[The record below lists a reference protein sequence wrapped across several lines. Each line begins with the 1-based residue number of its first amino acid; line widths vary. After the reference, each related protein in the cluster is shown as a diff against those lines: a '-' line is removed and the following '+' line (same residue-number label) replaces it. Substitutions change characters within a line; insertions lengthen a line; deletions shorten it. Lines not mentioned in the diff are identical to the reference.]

1 MTSIGSLDRLAANS
15 TISALNSAV
24 NARHVR
30 GCFGSTFS
38 MMNILSRNNPRSWM
52 YVKRVRPSSPGDEP
66 GRARPLLGCTVGFM
80 ASEPD
85 IETLRSY
92 VLELL
97 LATVVDT
104 ATGPKRLGACTADDV
119 LYIAAELIAS
129 AGSAADAGE
138 FAHDSWRSARRVA
151 SGPVEQF
158 VTSLA
163 AGIVR

>member
-24 NARHVR
+24 NARRVR

-38 MMNILSRNNPRSWM
+38 MMNILFRDKPQILD
-52 YVKRVRPSSPGDEP
+52 VRQTCQAQFAGDEP
-66 GRARPLLGCTVGFM
+66 GCARPLLGCTVGLM

-129 AGSAADAGE
+129 AGSPGDAGE
-138 FAHDSWRSARRVA
+138 FAHDSWRCARRVA
-151 SGPVEQF
+151 SGHVEQF

-163 AGIVR
+163 AGIVW

>member
-1 MTSIGSLDRLAANS
+1 
-15 TISALNSAV
+15 
-24 NARHVR
+24 
-30 GCFGSTFS
+30 
-38 MMNILSRNNPRSWM
+38 
-52 YVKRVRPSSPGDEP
+52 
-66 GRARPLLGCTVGFM
+66 M

-85 IETLRSY
+85 IEARRWS

-97 LATVVDT
+97 LATVVET

-119 LYIAAELIAS
+119 LYITAELIAS
-129 AGSAADAGE
+129 AGRPGDVGE

>member
-1 MTSIGSLDRLAANS
+1 MSRAA
-15 TISALNSAV
+15 L
-24 NARHVR
+24 
-30 GCFGSTFS
+30 G
-38 MMNILSRNNPRSWM
+38 
-52 YVKRVRPSSPGDEP
+52 
-66 GRARPLLGCTVGFM
+66 PLLGCTVGFM

-97 LATVVDT
+97 LATVVET
-104 ATGPKRLGACTADDV
+104 VTGPKRLGACTADDV

-129 AGSAADAGE
+129 AGSSGDVGE
-138 FAHDSWRSARRVA
+138 FAHDSWRAARRAA